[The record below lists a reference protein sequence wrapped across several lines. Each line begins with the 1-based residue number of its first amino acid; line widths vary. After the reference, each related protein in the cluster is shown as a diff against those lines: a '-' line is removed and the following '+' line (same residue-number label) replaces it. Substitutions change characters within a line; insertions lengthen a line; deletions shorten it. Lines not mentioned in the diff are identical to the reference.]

1 MSSTVPS
8 TPFPRPNFAVLC
20 QICQMIM
27 EWRLC
32 TNNENGNE
40 GRWYAAC
47 KTRNSKG
54 QPEGFKWGS
63 PRASPNL
70 SPTLSTGSLQPA
82 EGSTSGGQHHDD
94 HDNDHEHRCAIPGCK
109 NTRVAANCDNFCC
122 RKHCLALGGCKS
134 KKHKLSAVERKHMA
148 VIDPTLLAA
157 PTPMMENHSYPLT
170 PSDTGPSMDL
180 DVAPCSQD
188 LGLATPSS
196 RLSVIPALDAL
207 HVKKAMRQPSS
218 STPKIRNV
226 AKGKGKAKARS
237 DDDIDMLASSRHPSQ
252 LPAVFTAGYA
262 QKELL
267 RQQKE
272 SRDSE
277 QHTLNQRAAATIHV
291 FGWPRDGEESQ
302 EFEVQDM
309 STNPLSPDNSAN
321 QLKLAIS
328 AIVLQGLGMGV
339 GVDGQSML
347 QYFNPSRSRWIN
359 ILQGHVLALSTPH
372 AYLCSLGVTSM
383 PDFDIVFTTCTT
395 AAVAVPNIRSHLT
408 AERASVRSANHR
420 DLLQMAAPS
429 SHAVHSSIKKLPSVI
444 EITSSSEDND
454 NSDAVTARKSQGVSC
469 QANPPLSHRTHAST
483 NKFSHPVHRS
493 FGSQHIVKPERFLG
507 TIDLTSSDESST
519 DLHKSIF
526 DPTASGSTMAP
537 IDVDAIAPS
546 TTPAWPKGFY
556 TCEVALVF
564 EAVAG
569 STHGTTKKIF
579 QDLYGAHVCFCPS
592 TFSEHLKRWKGASP
606 SSRARFLEAGKTEE
620 GRYINFMKENPAPGV
635 EVKAAKKRLRRN
647 GEL

>member
-8 TPFPRPNFAVLC
+8 TPFPRPNFAALC

-27 EWRLC
+27 EWQLC
-32 TNNENGNE
+32 TNNENSNE
-40 GRWYAAC
+40 GRWYTAC

-70 SPTLSTGSLQPA
+70 SPALSTGSLQPT
-82 EGSTSGGQHHDD
+82 EGSTSGGQHHDN
-94 HDNDHEHRCAIPGCK
+94 HDNDHEHHCAIPGCK
-109 NTRVAANCDNFCC
+109 NTCVAANCDNFCC

-134 KKHKLSAVERKHMA
+134 KKHKLSAVEHKHMA
-148 VIDPTLLAA
+148 VIDPTLLAT
-157 PTPMMENHSYPLT
+157 PSPMMENHSYPLT
-170 PSDTGPSMDL
+170 PLDTGPNTDS
-180 DVAPCSQD
+180 DVAPRSQD
-188 LGLATPSS
+188 LGLAISS
-196 RLSVIPALDAL
+196 PRLSVIPALDAL
-207 HVKKAMRQPSS
+207 HVKKAMCQPSS
-218 STPKIRNV
+218 ETPKTRNV

-237 DDDIDMLASSRHPSQ
+237 DNDVDMLASSRHPSQ

-277 QHTLNQRAAATIHV
+277 QRALNRRAAATVHV

-309 STNPLSPDNSAN
+309 STNPLSPDNSVN

-339 GVDGQSML
+339 GVDGESML
-347 QYFNPSRSRWIN
+347 QYFNPTRSRWIN

-383 PDFDIVFTTCTT
+383 LDFDIVFTICTT
-395 AAVAVPNIRSHLT
+395 AAAAVPNIRSHLT
-408 AERASVRSANHR
+408 AERASVCSANHR

-429 SHAVHSSIKKLPSVI
+429 SHTIRSSIKKLPSVI
-444 EITSSSEDND
+444 KITSSSEDND
-454 NSDAVTARKSQGVSC
+454 DSDAITARKSQGVS
-469 QANPPLSHRTHAST
+469 
-483 NKFSHPVHRS
+483 
-493 FGSQHIVKPERFLG
+493 KPERFLG
-507 TIDLTSSDESST
+507 TIELTSSDESST

-526 DPTASGSTMAP
+526 DPTVSGSALTA

-546 TTPAWPKGFY
+546 TTPAWPKAY
-556 TCEVALVF
+556 THAKLHC
-564 EAVAG
+564 
-569 STHGTTKKIF
+569 
-579 QDLYGAHVCFCPS
+579 
-592 TFSEHLKRWKGASP
+592 EHLKHWKGASP
-606 SSRARFLEAGKTEE
+606 SSRAGFLEAGKTEE
-620 GRYINFMKENPAPGV
+620 GQYINFMKENPAPGV
-635 EVKAAKKRLRRN
+635 EVKAAKKRLRCN